1 MRIIYYIY
9 TELCTFFNKDLFM
22 WISKSRLISKKKQN
36 GKIGP
41 KHYKMHLSALQG
53 YRGKGSYLMTPWYI
67 E

>member
-22 WISKSRLISKKKQN
+22 WNSKSRLVSKKKQN

-53 YRGKGSYLMTPWYI
+53 CRGKGSYL
-67 E
+67 

>member
-1 MRIIYYIY
+1 MRIIYHIY

-22 WISKSRLISKKKQN
+22 WISKSRLVSKKKQN

-41 KHYKMHLSALQG
+41 KHYKMHPSVLQG
-53 YRGKGSYLMTPWYI
+53 CGGKGSYLMTPWYV